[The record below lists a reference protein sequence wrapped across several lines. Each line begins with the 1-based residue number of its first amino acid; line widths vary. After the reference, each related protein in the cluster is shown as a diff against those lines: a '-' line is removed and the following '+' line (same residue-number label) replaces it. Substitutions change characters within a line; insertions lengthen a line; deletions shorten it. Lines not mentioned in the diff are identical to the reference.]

1 LLHEQCLSSASLEFA
16 GIDAGIDA
24 VLLVLLWGILL
35 HCMMHVQSI
44 PNNGVVLIELALCSD
59 PSHMVLGYAWGSADE
74 KKMQKSF
81 GMGKADLFTNF
92 LDLQSVSECL
102 GYQGLGLASLI
113 QMVLGCAS
121 YKSKRVRTQSCM
133 VWMQSQVIL
142 QSKLLLFADAVH
154 AAPLQRRV

>member
-1 LLHEQCLSSASLEFA
+1 MIAEKRKLFFLF
-16 GIDAGIDA
+16 
-24 VLLVLLWGILL
+24 
-35 HCMMHVQSI
+35 SI
-44 PNNGVVLIELALCSD
+44 VLIDLALCSD

-121 YKSKRVRTQSCM
+121 YKSKRVSDQSC
-133 VWMQSQVIL
+133 VIWM
-142 QSKLLLFADAVH
+142 
-154 AAPLQRRV
+154 